1 MRGFWNT
8 EHVKAAEDRLLA
20 RTPDGALMRRA
31 AFGVAGVAL
40 ELLAGRRRV
49 GLLVGAGNNG
59 GDALWAG
66 YFLRR
71 RGVAVTAV
79 LLNPDREWTLS
90 ELARRVDTHVST
102 ALREVVRA
110 EAAGVVS
117 TRLVGRSRL
126 ARAAASPLTGPL
138 TELLL
143 RAFGPRQV
151 VGEEL
156 EGVAGVEDAF
166 LFGSWAARYS
176 GEPGRAPADIDVLVL
191 GQPDRD
197 ALFEAAE
204 RASERLAREVNV
216 TIRGPDPGRRGARTR
231 PSRHRHGQ
239 PINRDSRTSPA
250 FGAPPS
256 RLR

>member
-1 MRGFWNT
+1 M
-8 EHVKAAEDRLLA
+8 AAA
-20 RTPDGALMRRA
+20 TC
-31 AFGVAGVAL
+31 FGVLNGCDVRSEKQSSERNVRDVVRVMQVEPPPLLPLLRSPVQA
-40 ELLAGRRRV
+40 ELLT
-49 GLLVGAGNNG
+49 LI
-59 GDALWAG
+59 
-66 YFLRR
+66 
-71 RGVAVTAV
+71 